1 MFDTTVYVLYIYIG
15 QGIQEWTKKS
25 SEKQALK
32 NLKWYGLLRQT
43 ITTNFLKAVF
53 HRFYLVHS
61 WIPWPYD
68 FR

>member
-32 NLKWYGLLRQT
+32 NLK
-43 ITTNFLKAVF
+43 
-53 HRFYLVHS
+53 
-61 WIPWPYD
+61 
-68 FR
+68 